1 MTKIEYK
8 NETACNKSRH
18 AKRKG
23 GEMDRKI
30 LTPEEIGAL
39 LSWTP
44 SRPSEPVNSKKPS
57 VRTKMRSGK
66 ALNPESDS
74 NAPVPENDFFRDV
87 LDAMGEAMIITD
99 FRGRI
104 LFENVV
110 SRDLLDKPLSAIR
123 RKSFRMAVTLLDGN
137 GQRQDDDPVGK
148 VLREQR
154 PFRFPAGSRLLRP
167 DGSSIPVD
175 GSATP
180 VFRADGEPEGVVV
193 SFHRKTRPAGTLQ
206 DFSPI
211 PERHAR

>member
-1 MTKIEYK
+1 
-8 NETACNKSRH
+8 
-18 AKRKG
+18 
-23 GEMDRKI
+23 
-30 LTPEEIGAL
+30 
-39 LSWTP
+39 
-44 SRPSEPVNSKKPS
+44 
-57 VRTKMRSGK
+57 MRSGK
-66 ALNPESDS
+66 PSRPKNES
-74 NAPVPENDFFRDV
+74 NVPVSENDFFRDV

-110 SRDLLDKPLSAIR
+110 SHDLLDKPLSAIR
-123 RKSFRMAVTLLDGN
+123 RKSFRMAVTLLDGD

-167 DGSSIPVD
+167 DGSSIPVE

-206 DFSPI
+206 DFTPI

>member
-1 MTKIEYK
+1 M
-8 NETACNKSRH
+8 NS
-18 AKRKG
+18 
-23 GEMDRKI
+23 KI

-39 LSWTP
+39 LAWTP
-44 SRPSEPVNSKKPS
+44 SGPSEAVSSRKPS
-57 VRTKMRSGK
+57 VRTSMRSGK
-66 ALNPESDS
+66 PSRPKNES
-74 NAPVPENDFFRDV
+74 NVPVSENDFFRDV

-123 RKSFRMAVTLLDGN
+123 RKSFRMAVTLLDGD

-148 VLREQR
+148 VLRAQR

-193 SFHRKTRPAGTLQ
+193 SFHRRNRPAGTLH
-206 DFSPI
+206 DFSPMT
-211 PERHAR
+211 ERHAR